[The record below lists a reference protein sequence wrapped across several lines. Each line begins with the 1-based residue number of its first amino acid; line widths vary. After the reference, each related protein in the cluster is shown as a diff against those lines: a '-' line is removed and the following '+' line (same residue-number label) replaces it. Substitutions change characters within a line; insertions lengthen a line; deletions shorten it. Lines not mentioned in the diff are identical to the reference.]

1 MLVEAI
7 RLLQD
12 ASFVASFAFLIVY
25 PGWRGRKTW
34 FRSPEGR
41 QLVAAYVVFTLV
53 LALGALRNL
62 IGLNWT
68 QWSGRLWLGVASYT
82 ALTGV
87 FVWQTVNAVLARSRG
102 RVSAPA
108 AEGQADAES
117 QMQGEERQP
126 Q

>member
-12 ASFVASFAFLIVY
+12 ASFAASLAFLIVY

-41 QLVAAYVVFTLV
+41 QMVAAYTVFTLA

-68 QWSGRLWLGVASYT
+68 QWSGRLWL
-82 ALTGV
+82 ALGTYSALVVV
-87 FVWQTVNAVLARSRG
+87 FTWQTVNALLARSRG
-102 RVSAPA
+102 RVRPPTT
-108 AEGQADAES
+108 EGQADSEGE
-117 QMQGEERQP
+117 MQGEERQP